1 VRDIFLI
8 IGCWAISF
16 LFNGIEAGLT
26 AIDPVRL
33 RHHVKLNQRAAVRL
47 DRLLKTQGR
56 LLVTVLLVT
65 NFVDIVALVLLTR
78 FFVVRDGAAG
88 FAIAILVAL
97 PIYLFGL
104 SVLPKSLFRRFP
116 FRALSRLAG
125 LLEIGMKILWPIL
138 TAGAALGEFFLPAS
152 KKRARLFAAREEL
165 KQITAQKEREG
176 SLTATERAM
185 IHNVVDFQNVTARD
199 VMQPLAKV
207 SSVKPDAPVEEVL
220 ALSKS
225 TGFDRLP
232 VIDRNGEAVGLVN
245 VLEILLDKEKPQSLN
260 RFIRRMVTVQENE
273 PAARAIRRLRAARL
287 GLAAVVDQKRNLIGI
302 VAGEDLIAR
311 LVRVTAH

>member
-1 VRDIFLI
+1 MRDVFIM

-16 LFNGIEAGLT
+16 VFNGIEAGLT

-33 RHHVKLNQRAAVRL
+33 RHYVKLNQPAAVRL
-47 DRLLKTQGR
+47 NRLLKTQGR

-78 FFVVRDGAAG
+78 FFVLRYGAAG
-88 FAIAILVAL
+88 FAIAIVVAL
-97 PIYLFGL
+97 PIYLFAL

-116 FRALSRLAG
+116 LRALSRLAG
-125 LLEIGMKILWPIL
+125 LLEIGMTILWPVL
-138 TAGAALGEFFLPAS
+138 AAGTVLGELFLPPA

-176 SLTATERAM
+176 SLSPTERAM

-199 VMQPLAKV
+199 VMKPLPKV
-207 SSVKPDAPVEEVL
+207 SSVRPDSPIEEIL
-220 ALSKS
+220 ELSKS

-232 VIDRNGEAVGLVN
+232 VIDRTGDAIGLIN
-245 VLEILLDKEKPQSLN
+245 VLDVLLDKDQTPSLA
-260 RFIRRMVTVQENE
+260 RYIRRMVTVQENE

-287 GLAAVVDQKRNLIGI
+287 GLAAVVDQQRKLVGV
-302 VAGEDLIAR
+302 VASEDLIGR
-311 LVRVTAH
+311 LVRVNVH